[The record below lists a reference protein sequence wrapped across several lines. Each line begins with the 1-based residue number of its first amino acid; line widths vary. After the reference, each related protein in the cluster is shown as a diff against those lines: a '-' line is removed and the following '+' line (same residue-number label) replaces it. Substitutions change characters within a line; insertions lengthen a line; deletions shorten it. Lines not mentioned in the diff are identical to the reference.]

1 MDPKING
8 AALEGL
14 RVVELG
20 QFLAGPFCAQIMA
33 DFGARVVKVEP
44 PLGDPL
50 RRWRELHGGTSLWW
64 YNLNRNKQ
72 SIAVDLRTPAGQDVA
87 RALIAQA
94 DIVVENF
101 RPGTL
106 ESWNLGWEQLR
117 AINPRLVM
125 VRISGFGQDGP
136 YRDRTGFGAVG
147 ESMGGLRYLT
157 GWPDRPPTRINLSL
171 GDSVAAMWGVI
182 GALNAIYYRDV
193 AGKGTGQ
200 LVDVALYEGVFAL
213 LESTLSE
220 YGYAGIVRQRSG
232 TALPGIA
239 PSNTYQTRDGKEVI
253 IAGNGDRIF
262 PRLMQA
268 IGRPDFASDPKFAT
282 NPGRAAH
289 ANELDAAIG
298 AWTAGRTLEEAL
310 SAMDAAG
317 VPAGPIYT
325 IADIAKDEHYLARGA
340 IQDVDVPGL
349 GRLKMPGVFPK
360 LSESP
365 GRISWAGPRIGE
377 HNRAVLQGVLGISDE
392 DFQKLAAA
400 GVIREEVLADTT

>member
-1 MDPKING
+1 MATKTSG
-8 AALEGL
+8 ALEGL

-20 QFLAGPFCAQIMA
+20 QFVAGPFCTQILG
-33 DFGARVVKVEP
+33 DFGARVIKIEP
-44 PLGDPL
+44 PIGDPL
-50 RRWRELHGGTSLWW
+50 RRWREMHGTTSLWW

-72 SIAVDLRTPAGQDVA
+72 SVAIDLRTSAGQELA
-87 RALIAQA
+87 RALAARA

-106 ESWNLGWEQLR
+106 ESWNLGWEHLR
-117 AINPRLVM
+117 SINPRLVM

-157 GWPDRPPTRINLSL
+157 GWPDRSPTRVNLSL

-193 AGKGTGQ
+193 AGMGTGQ
-200 LVDVALYEGVFAL
+200 LVDVALYEAVFAL

-220 YGYAGIVRQRSG
+220 YDYAGVVRERSG

-239 PSNTYQTRDGKEVI
+239 PSNTYPTRDGKDVI
-253 IAGNGDRIF
+253 IGGNGDRIF

-268 IGRPDFASDPKFAT
+268 IARPDLASDPRLAT
-282 NPGRAAH
+282 NPGRAEH
-289 ANELDAAIG
+289 ADELDGAIG
-298 AWTAGRTLEEAL
+298 AWTAWRTLKEVL
-310 SAMDAAG
+310 SAMDTAG

-325 IADIAKDEHYLARGA
+325 IADIARDEHYLARGA
-340 IQDVDVPGL
+340 IQDVEVPGI
-349 GRLKMPGVFPK
+349 GQLKMPGVVPK
-360 LSESP
+360 LSQSP

-377 HNRAVLQGVLGISDE
+377 HNRAVLQGLLGISDE
-392 DFQKLAAA
+392 ALLELTAQ
-400 GVIREEVLADTT
+400 GVIRDEAHADAT